1 MLYPVSKKSLALTL
15 TLSLA
20 GWALPAAAAAPD
32 SAQTIKNLNAAL
44 NGERNAHA
52 KYLAFAEQADEE
64 GYGAVASLFRAA
76 AAAEEVHGN
85 NHEKAMRTLGGNP
98 EVKVETPVVHST
110 RENLEA
116 AISGETHEYKSMYP
130 EFVNQA
136 RQGPFVPAIVTFE
149 EAQRT
154 EEVHAKLYQD
164 ALRDLDKLKGSGPR
178 TYYVCSV
185 CGYTVTE
192 LNFEKCPN
200 CLKPKD
206 RYNLRQLMK
215 PLTARTPTERPRSN
229 PSLND
234 DGRSCGYSSRVGFNP
249 YLEIL

>member
-1 MLYPVSKKSLALTL
+1 MPSVRSMLYGVSKKILALTL
-15 TLSLA
+15 AVGLV
-20 GWALPAAAAAPD
+20 GWAIPARSAD
-32 SAQTIKNLNAAL
+32 TGSAQTIKNLNAAL

-52 KYLAFAEQADEE
+52 KYLAFAQKADEE

-98 EVKVETPVVHST
+98 DVKVETPLVGST

-116 AISGETHEYKSMYP
+116 AISGESYEYKSMYP
-130 EFVNQA
+130 EFVNKA

-149 EAQRT
+149 EALRT
-154 EEVHAKLYQD
+154 EQAHAKLYEQ

-192 LNFEKCPN
+192 LNFAKCPN

-206 RYNLRQLMK
+206 RY
-215 PLTARTPTERPRSN
+215 RSV
-229 PSLND
+229 S
-234 DGRSCGYSSRVGFNP
+234 
-249 YLEIL
+249 

>member
-1 MLYPVSKKSLALTL
+1 VPGTALAVTIDKAQKDQRKLEEEEMPSVQSMLYQASRKIFALTL
-15 TLSLA
+15 TVGLS
-20 GWALPAAAAAPD
+20 GWALPARSADAD
-32 SAQTIKNLNAAL
+32 SAPTIKNLNTAL

-52 KYLAFAEQADEE
+52 RYLAFAQKADQE

-85 NHEKAMRTLGGNP
+85 NHEKAMHTLGGNP
-98 EVKVETPVVHST
+98 DVKMETPPVNST

-116 AISGETHEYKSMYP
+116 AIAGETHEYKSMYP

-136 RQGPFVPAIVTFE
+136 RQGRFVPAIVTFE
-149 EAQRT
+149 EALRT
-154 EEVHAKLYQD
+154 EEAHAKLYEE

-185 CGYTVTE
+185 CGYTTTD
-192 LNFEKCPN
+192 LNFEKCLN

-206 RYNLRQLMK
+206 RYK
-215 PLTARTPTERPRSN
+215 AVS
-229 PSLND
+229 
-234 DGRSCGYSSRVGFNP
+234 
-249 YLEIL
+249 

>member
-1 MLYPVSKKSLALTL
+1 MPSVRNVFYGVSKKLLAFTL
-15 TLSLA
+15 TVGLV
-20 GWALPAAAAAPD
+20 GWALPAGAADAD
-32 SAQTIKNLNAAL
+32 STQTIKNLNAAL

-52 KYLAFAEQADEE
+52 KYLAFSQKADEE

-85 NHEKAMRTLGGNP
+85 NHEKAMRTLGGDP
-98 EVKVETPVVHST
+98 DVKVETPVEHST

-116 AISGETHEYKSMYP
+116 AISGESYEYKSMYP

-136 RQGPFVPAIVTFE
+136 QKGPFVPAIVTFE
-149 EAQRT
+149 EALRT
-154 EEVHAKLYQD
+154 EEVHAKLYEE

-192 LNFEKCPN
+192 LNFAKCPN

-206 RYNLRQLMK
+206 RYK
-215 PLTARTPTERPRSN
+215 SV
-229 PSLND
+229 S
-234 DGRSCGYSSRVGFNP
+234 
-249 YLEIL
+249 

>member
-1 MLYPVSKKSLALTL
+1 MPSFRRMLYGASKKLLALTL
-15 TLSLA
+15 TVGLV
-20 GWALPAAAAAPD
+20 GWALPAKAADAD
-32 SAQTIKNLNAAL
+32 STQTIRNLNIAL

-52 KYLAFAEQADEE
+52 RYLAFAQEADEE

-98 EVKVETPVVHST
+98 DVKVETPVVNST

-116 AISGETHEYKSMYP
+116 AISGETHEYMSMYP
-130 EFVNQA
+130 GFVNQA

-154 EEVHAKLYQD
+154 EEVHAKLYQN

-178 TYYVCSV
+178 TYYVRLV
-185 CGYTVTE
+185 CGYTVTD

-206 RYNLRQLMK
+206 RYK
-215 PLTARTPTERPRSN
+215 PVS
-229 PSLND
+229 
-234 DGRSCGYSSRVGFNP
+234 
-249 YLEIL
+249 

>member
-1 MLYPVSKKSLALTL
+1 MPSVRSMLYGGSKKLLALSL
-15 TLSLA
+15 TVGLV
-20 GWALPAAAAAPD
+20 GWALPARAAHAD
-32 SAQTIKNLNAAL
+32 STRTIKNLNAAL
-44 NGERNAHA
+44 NGERNARA
-52 KYLAFAEQADEE
+52 KYLAFAQKADEE
-64 GYGAVASLFRAA
+64 GYGPVASLFRAA

-98 EVKVETPVVHST
+98 DVKVEAPVVNST

-116 AISGETHEYKSMYP
+116 AISGESYEYKSMYP
-130 EFVNQA
+130 EFVSQA

-149 EAQRT
+149 EALRT
-154 EEVHAKLYQD
+154 EEVHAKLYEE

-192 LNFEKCPN
+192 LNFAKCPN

-206 RYNLRQLMK
+206 RYK
-215 PLTARTPTERPRSN
+215 PVS
-229 PSLND
+229 
-234 DGRSCGYSSRVGFNP
+234 
-249 YLEIL
+249 

>member
-1 MLYPVSKKSLALTL
+1 MPSVRSMLYGVSKKILALTL
-15 TLSLA
+15 AVGLV
-20 GWALPAAAAAPD
+20 GWAIPARSAD
-32 SAQTIKNLNAAL
+32 TGSAQTIKNLNAAL

-52 KYLAFAEQADEE
+52 KYLAFAQKADEE

-98 EVKVETPVVHST
+98 DAKVETPLVGST

-116 AISGETHEYKSMYP
+116 AISGESYEYKSMYP
-130 EFVNQA
+130 EFVNKA

-149 EAQRT
+149 EALRT
-154 EEVHAKLYQD
+154 EQAHAKLYEQ

-192 LNFEKCPN
+192 LNFAKCPN

-206 RYNLRQLMK
+206 RY
-215 PLTARTPTERPRSN
+215 RSV
-229 PSLND
+229 S
-234 DGRSCGYSSRVGFNP
+234 
-249 YLEIL
+249 

>member
-1 MLYPVSKKSLALTL
+1 MSKKMLALTL
-15 TLSLA
+15 TVGLV
-20 GWALPAAAAAPD
+20 GWALPARPAGAD
-32 SAQTIKNLNAAL
+32 STQTIKNLNAAL

-52 KYLAFAEQADEE
+52 RYLAFAQKADEE

-98 EVKVETPVVHST
+98 DVKVETPVVGST

-116 AISGETHEYKSMYP
+116 AISGESYEYKSMYP
-130 EFVNQA
+130 EFVNKA

-149 EAQRT
+149 EALRT
-154 EEVHAKLYQD
+154 EEVHAKLYEQ
-164 ALRDLDKLKGSGPR
+164 ALRDLDKLNGSGPR

-185 CGYTVTE
+185 CGFTTTD

-206 RYNLRQLMK
+206 RY
-215 PLTARTPTERPRSN
+215 RPVS
-229 PSLND
+229 
-234 DGRSCGYSSRVGFNP
+234 
-249 YLEIL
+249 